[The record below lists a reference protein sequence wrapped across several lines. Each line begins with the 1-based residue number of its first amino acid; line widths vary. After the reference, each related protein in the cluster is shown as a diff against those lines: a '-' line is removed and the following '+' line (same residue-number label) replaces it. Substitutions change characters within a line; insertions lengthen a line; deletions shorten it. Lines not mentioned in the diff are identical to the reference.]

1 MKTLILA
8 LALLTASSVG
18 ATSYCYDS
26 AVFSVYNFQEDVEA
40 CNSGVSTKNF
50 DKLNKKLIKTIF
62 FYGRIVSKQQNKL
75 FNELKTSNRN
85 HMSPAES
92 ECLDEAILKHEEK
105 VRSKVKTAI
114 QVCSL

>member
-1 MKTLILA
+1 MKAIVLA
-8 LALLTASSVG
+8 LVLMMSGHSF

-92 ECLDEAILKHEEK
+92 ECLDEAIVKHEEK